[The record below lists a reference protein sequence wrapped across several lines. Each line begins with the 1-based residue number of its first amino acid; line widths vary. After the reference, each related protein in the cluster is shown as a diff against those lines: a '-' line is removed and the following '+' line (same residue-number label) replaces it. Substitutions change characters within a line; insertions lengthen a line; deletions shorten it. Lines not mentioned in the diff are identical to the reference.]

1 MRCDL
6 QSSEGARDFLRQIS
20 YQGAG
25 HMLELRDELSINGLV
40 INGVLET
47 SE

>member
-1 MRCDL
+1 MQCAV
-6 QSSEGARDFLRQIS
+6 QSSKGARDFLRQIS

-25 HMLELRDELSINGLV
+25 HMLELRDELSINALV
-40 INGVLET
+40 INGMLET